1 MIVKKTNWAGSGK
14 VGLNYFRTVHGVNIS
29 CAMPVFAKDPT
40 KSAAQMDQ
48 QEKFS
53 TLGKLAS
60 AFLSAIKIG
69 LKNVAKQLGPL
80 VSPFDAF
87 VKINNGS
94 VSVMGGEAEIDYASV
109 KISKGSLEQ
118 CGFQNASFATP
129 QTVKVEYSTAISG
142 NGDAQDKIYLVAY
155 SPDLKYAMMAPA
167 ALRTTGNTTL
177 NFPASWTG
185 LTVHV
190 FGFVQG
196 DGRENKGM
204 LSESSYVGSGIVG

>member
-48 QEKFS
+48 QERFS

-60 AFLSAIKIG
+60 AFLTAIKIG
-69 LKNVAKQLGPL
+69 LKNVAKQFGPL
-80 VSPFDAF
+80 VSAFDAF
-87 VKINNGS
+87 VKVNGS
-94 VSVMGGEAEIDYASV
+94 AVSVMGGEAEIDYGSL

-118 CGFQNASFATP
+118 CGFHNASFETP
-129 QTVKVEYSTAISG
+129 QTIKVEYSTAIAG

-155 SPDLKYAMMAPA
+155 QPDMNYALMAPA
-167 ALRTTGNTTL
+167 SLRTTGSITMDV
-177 NFPASWTG
+177 PASWTG

-190 FGFVQG
+190 YGFVQG

-204 LSESSYVGSGIVG
+204 LSESSYVGTGIIG